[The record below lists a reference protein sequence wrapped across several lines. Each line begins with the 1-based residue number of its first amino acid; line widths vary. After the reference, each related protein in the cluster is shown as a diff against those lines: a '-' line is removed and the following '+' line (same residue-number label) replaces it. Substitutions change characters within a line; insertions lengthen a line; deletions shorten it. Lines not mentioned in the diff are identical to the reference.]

1 MRSGITAVM
10 IAIGVLFLSAGLML
24 FIAPLFWNSGIG
36 YEGTYML
43 RDCVR
48 EVIGKGIAIDDD
60 SSIALALILIF
71 QGIRLMER
79 RNRSIGS
86 LLYSLWLLI
95 PALLAIS
102 TLDSAPGSLPR
113 LLSSILPGDPPAPL
127 FLSMILT
134 ILFRMLLSMTRS
146 VSHGYAAEDERRKAL
161 PAPRTKAETRPE
173 PLELEVVDEIPV
185 MAEAVTEAVNPENTE
200 ENAEEAASSSI
211 DTSEALALME
221 KLLKDADTAATYQ
234 TLVRKRKKLLSL
246 PVESLSKATN
256 SIRGFRVYR
265 EEDGSLGNIEDEMA
279 GMIIYEFSPFTI
291 IAMNKKDA
299 IRRIDVR
306 DLSIPAF
313 SMEQA
318 MELAKAD
325 VEGYSKG
332 GYAYSALE
340 GELTIAGKR
349 LNVERRDFLVPWYRK
364 ELSYDD
370 LMTADKLFAW
380 DFRLKY
386 GLERGLTPYL
396 TPGLGKDES

>member
-1 MRSGITAVM
+1 
-10 IAIGVLFLSAGLML
+10 
-24 FIAPLFWNSGIG
+24 
-36 YEGTYML
+36 
-43 RDCVR
+43 
-48 EVIGKGIAIDDD
+48 
-60 SSIALALILIF
+60 
-71 QGIRLMER
+71 
-79 RNRSIGS
+79 
-86 LLYSLWLLI
+86 
-95 PALLAIS
+95 
-102 TLDSAPGSLPR
+102 
-113 LLSSILPGDPPAPL
+113 
-127 FLSMILT
+127 
-134 ILFRMLLSMTRS
+134 
-146 VSHGYAAEDERRKAL
+146 
-161 PAPRTKAETRPE
+161 
-173 PLELEVVDEIPV
+173 

-200 ENAEEAASSSI
+200 ESAEEAASSSI

>member
-1 MRSGITAVM
+1 MRRGITAAMV
-10 IAIGVLFLSAGLML
+10 AIGVLFLSAGLLL
-24 FIAPLFWNSGIG
+24 FMAPLFWNSGIG
-36 YEGTYML
+36 YEGTYAL
-43 RDCVR
+43 RDCIR
-48 EVIGKGIAIDDD
+48 EMIGKGIAIDDD

-71 QGIRLMER
+71 QGIRLLER
-79 RNRSIGS
+79 RSRTIGS
-86 LLYSLWLLI
+86 LLYSLWLPI

-102 TLDSAPGSLPR
+102 TLDSAPGSLS
-113 LLSSILPGDPPAPL
+113 LMISAVLPGNPPAPL
-127 FLSMILT
+127 FLSVILT

-146 VSHGYAAEDERRKAL
+146 VSQGYAAEDGRKAL
-161 PAPRTKAETRPE
+161 PAPRTKADGRPE
-173 PLELEVVDEIPV
+173 PLELEVIDEVPV
-185 MAEAVTEAVNPENTE
+185 MAEESSE
-200 ENAEEAASSSI
+200 EIRDEAEEAAGDAGTGSEDDSI
-211 DTSEALALME
+211 QEALELMR

-256 SIRGFRVYR
+256 AIRGFRVYR

-279 GMIIYEFSPFTI
+279 GMIVYAFSPFTI
-291 IAMNKKDA
+291 ITLNKKDA

-306 DLSIPAF
+306 DLSMPAF

-318 MELAKAD
+318 MELARAA

-340 GELTIAGKR
+340 GELMIAEKR

>member
-1 MRSGITAVM
+1 MKGITAIM
-10 IAIGVLFLSAGLML
+10 IAAGALFLATGLLL
-24 FIAPLFWNSGIG
+24 FISPLFWNSGVG
-36 YEGTYML
+36 YEGTYAL
-43 RDCVR
+43 RDGIR
-48 EVIGKGIAIDDD
+48 ELIGKGIAIDDD
-60 SSIALALILIF
+60 STIALALILIF
-71 QGIRLMER
+71 QGIRLMEK
-79 RNRSIGS
+79 RNRTIGS
-86 LLYSLWLLI
+86 LLYTFWLLI

-113 LLSSILPGDPPAPL
+113 LISAILPGDPPAPL
-127 FLSMILT
+127 FLSIFLT
-134 ILFRMLLSMTRS
+134 ILFRMLLSMAGN
-146 VSHGYAAEDERRKAL
+146 VNPDYEDKEERKAL
-161 PAPRTKAETRPE
+161 PEPRTKHETRPK
-173 PLELEVVDEIPV
+173 PLELEVIDEIPI

-200 ENAEEAASSSI
+200 ESAEEAASSSI

-279 GMIIYEFSPFTI
+279 GMIVYEFSPFTI

-313 SMEQA
+313 NMEQA
-318 MELAKAD
+318 KELAKAD

-340 GELTIAGKR
+340 GELTITGKR

>member
-134 ILFRMLLSMTRS
+134 ILFGGRRFPRLARRRRPALS
-146 VSHGYAAEDERRKAL
+146 
-161 PAPRTKAETRPE
+161 
-173 PLELEVVDEIPV
+173 
-185 MAEAVTEAVNPENTE
+185 
-200 ENAEEAASSSI
+200 
-211 DTSEALALME
+211 
-221 KLLKDADTAATYQ
+221 
-234 TLVRKRKKLLSL
+234 
-246 PVESLSKATN
+246 
-256 SIRGFRVYR
+256 
-265 EEDGSLGNIEDEMA
+265 
-279 GMIIYEFSPFTI
+279 
-291 IAMNKKDA
+291 
-299 IRRIDVR
+299 
-306 DLSIPAF
+306 
-313 SMEQA
+313 
-318 MELAKAD
+318 
-325 VEGYSKG
+325 
-332 GYAYSALE
+332 
-340 GELTIAGKR
+340 R
-349 LNVERRDFLVPWYRK
+349 LNWRSWMRFPSWQRQ
-364 ELSYDD
+364 S
-370 LMTADKLFAW
+370 
-380 DFRLKY
+380 LK
-386 GLERGLTPYL
+386 P
-396 TPGLGKDES
+396 